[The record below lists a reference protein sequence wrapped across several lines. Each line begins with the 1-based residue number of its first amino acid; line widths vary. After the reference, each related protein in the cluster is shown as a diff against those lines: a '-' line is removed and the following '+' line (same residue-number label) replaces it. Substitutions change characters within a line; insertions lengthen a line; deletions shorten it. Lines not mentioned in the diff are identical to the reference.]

1 MHASIS
7 FCFRNMTSKSTE
19 ASYRYLYHALSMPA
33 CTTVF
38 VLGTWLPN
46 PPKQWCKS
54 TLYTAIPRTA
64 PHLFGDLSAPSSG
77 CAGVGQAWLARSPQW
92 DARQFADLAWLGL
105 RGVHL
110 AQLPHHL
117 VEGVHVQAHLHC
129 EEGRI
134 IVIIIIMQVF
144 NSAPDKHG
152 TDLGAAPLR
161 SAQMMGQQKI
171 I

>member
-64 PHLFGDLSAPSSG
+64 PHLFGHLSAPSSG